1 VLTVFPPAPPQLKEE
16 GVTDTD
22 GVPQLSVEPLFTCA
36 AVMEA
41 DPPVRFTDTLRHKAT
56 GGVLS
61 ITVTTAA
68 QFPALPD
75 ASVTV
80 RVTLLEP
87 G

>member
-1 VLTVFPPAPPQLKEE
+1 
-16 GVTDTD
+16 
-22 GVPQLSVEPLFTCA
+22 
-36 AVMEA
+36 M
-41 DPPVRFTDTLRHKAT
+41 
-56 GGVLS
+56 S

-87 G
+87 RLAQVKLEVESEMDAIPQLSVELLFTWAAVTVTLLPTSAAVTF